1 MAWSSPSG
9 QGAPLDASVLGW
21 ESQVTMCWRCWLV
34 GSSCLHHAVQSCGTG
49 MAAGLC
55 MVVNH
60 LAELASVRK
69 DTFTKQV
76 CNVDGG
82 SRDQAAAGGWYYVPV
97 RGLLRATRL
106 HVPALSWGEQSAQLI
121 GMRGLCRVPVG
132 CPVPALSSLASQ
144 TTCRRGSTRAWQGVC
159 CPSSSKGWG
168 GTLLLVWAQASWF
181 FPNPGQKYLQGTPA
195 TLQHH

>member
-1 MAWSSPSG
+1 MLEVLACRLLML
-9 QGAPLDASVLGW
+9 AP
-21 ESQVTMCWRCWLV
+21 RCAVMRHWDGTRAV
-34 GSSCLHHAVQSCGTG
+34 YGGKSSCRAC
-49 MAAGLC
+49 LC
-55 MVVNH
+55 
-60 LAELASVRK
+60 K

-121 GMRGLCRVPVG
+121 GTRGLCRVPVG

-144 TTCRRGSTRAWQGVC
+144 TTCRRGSPHVWQGVC
-159 CPSSSKGWG
+159 CPSSDKGWG
-168 GTLLLVWAQASWF
+168 GTLLLVRARASWF